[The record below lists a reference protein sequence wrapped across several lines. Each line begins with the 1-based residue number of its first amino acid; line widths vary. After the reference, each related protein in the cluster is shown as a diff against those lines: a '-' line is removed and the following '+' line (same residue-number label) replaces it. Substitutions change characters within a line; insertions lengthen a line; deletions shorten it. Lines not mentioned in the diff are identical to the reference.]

1 MHVRTVSPML
11 TIAVHKMQEWIGKI
25 SVAAMIHNHDL
36 VWADFVA
43 LFMHPLQYMTPDGR
57 KVSVRFMIA
66 AVMSDEQALQM
77 LANIVTGSGKFACS
91 QCYAQRDHFLQY
103 MTGQLPSPA
112 LRTIMLA
119 GNVQGGP
126 FAAAMDVF
134 IKVANR
140 HVGFSHKDYT
150 KSISKLRTQSHAD
163 GGSSGSNGR
172 PVVFAPIGRCVN
184 HSDSIVA
191 RFCGERPEVQV
202 PLPSGFVPLQLGQ
215 QSFERNGLEV
225 VDWPGTEGQIVVLEL
240 LRHCL
245 IIFSGAMHCTNG
257 TFNSWSA
264 KKLTRVSFAGTQEAG
279 AAIAAELHK
288 IAGGRK
294 NLKDNWKVMNRLKT
308 TVSEGNVFVPPLRIR
323 LSRVF
328 EVEATD
334 PMCAVEVGWDSIA
347 SPALRLCQV
356 AMLEGIIGLYQPLKN
371 FTEGPDQSRYQ
382 LILFPR
388 CKPEAVALYFRVH
401 YNILGVMCL
410 NLVSS
415 LYDCLDVLHPHCT
428 VAHALPACIR
438 SHGRVGK
445 QNEQQL
451 ENLFHPLQRVSGR
464 FAGTDLPFAMQMYSV
479 LVAAFNSNYSPN
491 YAKNQKRNASSD
503 KVLKLLNGY
512 QPLAP
517 VLPMELLHDTSRV
530 SQKLR
535 NITSILQAHK
545 DSGNIGGGVFDDMIL
560 FYPSDADEAT
570 IANLVAIGKQA
581 RKVAAQWTA
590 APQQLS
596 LDWKA
601 HTVKL
606 DQHHISL
613 ALLLCLA
620 DTTTKDAMWKAL
632 TNPPTCSC
640 RQTTV

>member
-1 MHVRTVSPML
+1 
-11 TIAVHKMQEWIGKI
+11 
-25 SVAAMIHNHDL
+25 
-36 VWADFVA
+36 
-43 LFMHPLQYMTPDGR
+43 
-57 KVSVRFMIA
+57 
-66 AVMSDEQALQM
+66 
-77 LANIVTGSGKFACS
+77 
-91 QCYAQRDHFLQY
+91 
-103 MTGQLPSPA
+103 
-112 LRTIMLA
+112 
-119 GNVQGGP
+119 
-126 FAAAMDVF
+126 
-134 IKVANR
+134 
-140 HVGFSHKDYT
+140 
-150 KSISKLRTQSHAD
+150 
-163 GGSSGSNGR
+163 
-172 PVVFAPIGRCVN
+172 
-184 HSDSIVA
+184 
-191 RFCGERPEVQV
+191 
-202 PLPSGFVPLQLGQ
+202 
-215 QSFERNGLEV
+215 
-225 VDWPGTEGQIVVLEL
+225 
-240 LRHCL
+240 
-245 IIFSGAMHCTNG
+245 
-257 TFNSWSA
+257 
-264 KKLTRVSFAGTQEAG
+264 
-279 AAIAAELHK
+279 
-288 IAGGRK
+288 
-294 NLKDNWKVMNRLKT
+294 
-308 TVSEGNVFVPPLRIR
+308 
-323 LSRVF
+323 
-328 EVEATD
+328 
-334 PMCAVEVGWDSIA
+334 
-347 SPALRLCQV
+347 
-356 AMLEGIIGLYQPLKN
+356 
-371 FTEGPDQSRYQ
+371 
-382 LILFPR
+382 
-388 CKPEAVALYFRVH
+388 
-401 YNILGVMCL
+401 
-410 NLVSS
+410 
-415 LYDCLDVLHPHCT
+415 LDVLHPHCT

-632 TNPPTCSC
+632 TNPPTVAGKQQFEVRGHLEETKARSIVHAMVAADVLDDAVFDLKLLKKAVEMAGIDPVKWPKGKKARKQLEWSKCLC
-640 RQTTV
+640 RHGTNWMQFHEDDSASDDDGSDSDGDMQTLSNSDDD